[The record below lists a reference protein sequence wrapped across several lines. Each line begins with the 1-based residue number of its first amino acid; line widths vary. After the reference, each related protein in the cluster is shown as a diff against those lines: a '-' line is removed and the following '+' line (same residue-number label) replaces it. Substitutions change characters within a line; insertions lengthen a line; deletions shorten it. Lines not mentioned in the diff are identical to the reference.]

1 MRRHSSFETSW
12 IGKRRIGIVDMQQVK
27 IFKGIEN
34 DLDNMEQKINTWLSS
49 NHVEV
54 LSITGNIAPQGQAK
68 ASDVISS
75 GSIYAPSDVIMF
87 VLYRQL

>member
-49 NHVEV
+49 NHVHVVVHAIADEPPVQRVDGTMVRSGGWV
-54 LSITGNIAPQGQAK
+54 LH
-68 ASDVISS
+68 V
-75 GSIYAPSDVIMF
+75 VF
-87 VLYRQL
+87 EQL